1 MKVKSG
7 YRSSSSTVEG
17 IVGLQSG
24 YSGVTGEWG
33 EGLNFVNT
41 QSVRVWGA

>member
-1 MKVKSG
+1 VIVWWG
-7 YRSSSSTVEG
+7 YVEG

-41 QSVRVWGA
+41 